1 MLKLLTLTELIIF
14 RRDSSAVTF
23 LAEKKSSSIWGS
35 IGKIFAVT
43 ALITAVALGSI
54 ATFGGVAVSAVALST
69 GLSYTAFAITGTAIT
84 AGIVGTAA
92 ATLTAV
98 AASIDEG
105 IKVIQRSA
113 ATKVLKGRYTEVPS
127 GYKGWKKM
135 NLERLE
141 ESLLIEL

>member
-1 MLKLLTLTELIIF
+1 
-14 RRDSSAVTF
+14 
-23 LAEKKSSSIWGS
+23 
-35 IGKIFAVT
+35 
-43 ALITAVALGSI
+43 VALGSI

-105 IKVIQRSA
+105 IKVI
-113 ATKVLKGRYTEVPS
+113 
-127 GYKGWKKM
+127 
-135 NLERLE
+135 
-141 ESLLIEL
+141 